1 MTRTNPSKTKPRM
14 DKTTNRKQADRKQ
27 IIFTEG
33 AKGGG
38 GKTTLLSSLAD
49 FFLAESIPVKL
60 VDADIDN
67 KSRGSLSHLFRGTPK
82 IDIRTD
88 HGLDQFIGLVLD
100 DNAQTVLADLGA
112 ASSKETWAWFEQMHD
127 SVREEGIR
135 FLAIGLVTND
145 SSTTSA
151 ILDWANALQNRVDY
165 LVVKNKVAG
174 EDFGYLFESEPGQRF
189 LQLAKPAI
197 IEMERRLPDIQQEL
211 NDRGLSLRQALDA
224 SAEIAGPVLSKS
236 YNRMRIK
243 GYVNRLEKQF
253 SEVIDV
259 LLPPYEAFAGK

>member
-1 MTRTNPSKTKPRM
+1 MT
-14 DKTTNRKQADRKQ
+14 DRKQVDHKQ

-49 FFLAESIPVKL
+49 FFFAEKIPVKL

-67 KSRGSLSHLFRGTPK
+67 KSRGSLSHLFKGTPK
-82 IDIRTD
+82 IDIRT
-88 HGLDQFIGLVLD
+88 
-100 DNAQTVLADLGA
+100 
-112 ASSKETWAWFEQMHD
+112 
-127 SVREEGIR
+127 
-135 FLAIGLVTND
+135 
-145 SSTTSA
+145 
-151 ILDWANALQNRVDY
+151 
-165 LVVKNKVAG
+165 
-174 EDFGYLFESEPGQRF
+174 GQRF

-211 NDRGLSLRQALDA
+211 NDRGLSLRQALEA
-224 SAEIAGPVLSKS
+224 SAEIAGSVLSKS

-243 GYVNRLEKQF
+243 GYVSRLEKQF

-259 LLPPYEAFAGK
+259 LLPPHEALAAK